1 MKLQYKQILLAP
13 RYGITKLVEDDVYLI
28 SGGGGDWAGFG
39 IFLILPNS

>member
-28 SGGGGDWAGFG
+28 SGGGGRGGGVRVLSKKW
-39 IFLILPNS
+39 

>member
-28 SGGGGDWAGFG
+28 SGGGGVGGVGGGGSF
-39 IFLILPNS
+39 